1 MVLFTALRITG
12 KREDAE
18 DVVQQ
23 SFQEAFAHLK
33 EFQGRSSFSTWLT
46 RIAINEA
53 LMSRRNGRRW
63 REVSIDEP
71 KTTGETNL
79 VTEIAD
85 SNTNPEH
92 SYFQQERHRIL
103 FSAIHEPRPGMRTAL
118 QLRDLREQSVRET
131 ARILGVSASAEKSRV
146 IRGGREVEV
155 QGATRPPPRRRRR
168 ERLR

>member
-1 MVLFTALRITG
+1 
-12 KREDAE
+12 
-18 DVVQQ
+18 
-23 SFQEAFAHLK
+23 
-33 EFQGRSSFSTWLT
+33 
-46 RIAINEA
+46 
-53 LMSRRNGRRW
+53 
-63 REVSIDEP
+63 
-71 KTTGETNL
+71 L

-146 IRGGREVEV
+146 IRGEGKWKYRAPRDPTQAAETGEASVGTHRVTRTSDVAHTNLPRMQRTTRRELDDWLKPKANSNV
-155 QGATRPPPRRRRR
+155 GCFGTRRRAGKRIRDRR
-168 ERLR
+168 